1 MIKSI
6 FYFVILF
13 LMFGCSSKI
22 QIRTIKLESHPNN
35 VLRKIIKVETNSN
48 ADVKVHYW
56 DVKKNQVKLIE
67 TSDPKSKHEIIL
79 VGLKQNTKYN
89 YQVEILRNNKTQKGE
104 ILSFETSGL
113 PKGVPQY
120 TLSKENPNLFEGYIL
135 FTHLVSVSQNRNLP
149 NLTNPTGSAR
159 NPETYDSKSKE
170 QGTFLIMMDSKGEIV
185 WYEMVN
191 ENIRPFN
198 WTRNGTIIVLQ
209 EERFLREYDIF
220 GNLLLEFNKDDFED
234 GIIFD
239 RDAMLDQ
246 NNNIVT
252 LAYKEEKKKFVGQ
265 KNEVKLNQDVINVI
279 SREGQ
284 ILNSWKYTKIDTLH
298 PYKTIYS
305 KQQNANS
312 IYLDEDDGNYIV
324 SFRDLN
330 QIWKIDAQNGEPIWK
345 LGEGGSIVV
354 DEKVQFKGQHNA
366 SKSINGNILVFDN
379 GIDHKN
385 RKPNSALEMR
395 SRGLGFIVDENKNIA
410 ENYVN
415 IELGKDYS
423 SLQQS
428 SFTQISDNLF
438 LFCSSYNHRIFFTD
452 SLGNILWELDNLVSS
467 FKVEYIPSFFDV
479 DEMK

>member
-1 MIKSI
+1 MTKNILC
-6 FYFVILF
+6 FAILF

-22 QIRTIKLESHPNN
+22 QIRSIELEPHVEN
-35 VLRKIIKVETNSN
+35 VLRKIIKVETNAN
-48 ADVKVHYW
+48 ANVKIHFW
-56 DVKKNQVKLIE
+56 DVEKKQMKLME
-67 TSDPKSKHEIIL
+67 TSEPKSKHEITL

-89 YQVEILRNNKTQKGE
+89 YQVEILQNRKSQKGE

-113 PKGVPQY
+113 PKDVPQY

-135 FTHLVSVSQNRNLP
+135 FTHLVSISQNRNLP
-149 NLTNPTGSAR
+149 NLNNPTGSAR

-170 QGTFLIMMDSKGEIV
+170 QGTFLIMMDSMGEIV
-185 WYEMVN
+185 WYDMVD

-209 EERFLREYDIF
+209 EERSLREYDVF
-220 GNLLLEFNKDDFED
+220 GNLLLEFNKDDFEG

-239 RDAMLDQ
+239 RDAMIDQ
-246 NNNIVT
+246 DNNIVT
-252 LAYKEEKKKFVGQ
+252 LAYKEEKKKFANQ
-265 KNEVKLNQDVINVI
+265 KKEIKLNQDVIYVI
-279 SREGQ
+279 DREGQ
-284 ILNSWKYTKIDTLH
+284 VLNSWKFTKMDTLQ

-312 IYLDEDDGNYIV
+312 IYLDEKDGNYIV

-345 LGEGGSIVV
+345 LGEGGSIAV
-354 DEKVQFKGQHNA
+354 DEEVQFKGQHNA
-366 SKSINGNILVFDN
+366 SKSINGDILVFDN
-379 GIDHKN
+379 GLNHKK
-385 RKPNSALEMR
+385 RKPNDVLEMR
-395 SRGLGFIVDENKNIA
+395 SRGLGFTVDEHNKVARNS
-410 ENYVN
+410 VS

-428 SFTQISDNLF
+428 SFTQINDDLF

-452 SLGNILWELDNLVSS
+452 RLGNILWEFDNLVSS

-479 DEMK
+479 KR